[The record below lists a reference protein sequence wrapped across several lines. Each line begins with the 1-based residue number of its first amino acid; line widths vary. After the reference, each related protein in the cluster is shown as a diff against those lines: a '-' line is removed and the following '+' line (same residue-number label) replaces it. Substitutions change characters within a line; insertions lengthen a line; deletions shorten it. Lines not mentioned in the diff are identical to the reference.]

1 MTPLDKYEYKIRAE
15 EIKTLISQ
23 KKYAEAAK
31 VADTIDWTRVKS
43 VMMLCTV
50 SDVYKVNRRF
60 EDAKLLLEMAN
71 ERHPSGRMIIYSLC
85 DLSIRMG
92 DVVHAIEYYKDF
104 VQIAPNDSG
113 RYVLQYKLYEAQDV
127 GLEERIAVLEE
138 LKKKD
143 YREKWAY
150 ELAYLYHR
158 VGLATK
164 CVEEC
169 DELILWFGEGKYVM
183 KAMELKTLHQPLS
196 PSQQK
201 KFDAYM
207 MRRQGLRVPEEP
219 EEDAAAASRPEKK
232 PTGRNGQ
239 EMDIQV
245 KTMDVGKYNTIN
257 LQKELAASM
266 QELMQEGRQAAT
278 AVRTAPA
285 QTPQEQVYTEPAH
298 QEPEY
303 TGQVYQEPS
312 WQPSE
317 TEYTGQNVEASYEA
331 FPATDYT
338 AVEEVRPAEEEE
350 GDDIPGEGYQHAQ
363 TDYENYLSQEYDGQI
378 SMVVPEERPVEK
390 QITGQMNIED
400 IMREWEKMKRENEEK
415 RRQELRQRV
424 QEQTGA
430 LFRDFDETSRKG
442 VLERLQKEERI
453 PVDRRARER
462 STGGVI
468 SAHTK
473 IWAAEEVQNAMKAAA
488 AAGSAEKEK
497 MQEQVK
503 TPETP
508 EMPAAPAAAPAT
520 AETPAVQEAPAV
532 QEVSAIPRESAVL
545 EEKEQKPVL
554 ESIVPERE
562 EQPVRTAKE
571 EQKERQAAGKPGE
584 GQKTVQPAGKK
595 KAEGTEGDR
604 RLSSAEKRLFA
615 SFVPTKGAMKRLVT
629 ALDQISLAAYT
640 GNLIITG
647 EPGSDTL
654 ELAKNVVKDLKA
666 KNPDFSG
673 RIAKIT
679 GSALSGS
686 KKPPEELVEKLAGG
700 VLMIEKAG
708 EISEECAKKLQQAL
722 NQERW
727 GILVILMDTKR
738 RIRKL
743 LEENPEMAS
752 FFNARFDVEALDNST
767 LVAYGCQYARM
778 QEYAIDELGR
788 LALHTRIED
797 MQTSDHIV
805 TVKDVREIVDDAIDH
820 AERKTPKHFMD
831 VLLSRRYDDNDMIIL
846 HEGDFI

>member
-1 MTPLDKYEYKIRAE
+1 MDGMRLSTYQFTTEVTPLDKYEYKIRAE

-23 KKYAEAAK
+23 KKYVEAAK

-113 RYVLQYKLYEAQDV
+113 RYVLQYKIYEAQDV

-207 MRRQGLRVPEEP
+207 MRRQGLKVPEELQ
-219 EEDAAAASRPEKK
+219 EERSEKALK
-232 PTGRNGQ
+232 KKNGPNGQ

-266 QELMQEGRQAAT
+266 QELMQDGRQEAAEPF
-278 AVRTAPA
+278 PA
-285 QTPQEQVYTEPAH
+285 QAPQEPVYA
-298 QEPEY
+298 EPEY
-303 TGQVYQEPS
+303 TEQTYAEPVYQEPIYSEAEYTEPVYQEPS

-317 TEYTGQNVEASYEA
+317 TVYSGEGAEVSYAAEPAAEYPAAEAA
-331 FPATDYT
+331 Q
-338 AVEEVRPAEEEE
+338 PAEGSKVEPEA
-350 GDDIPGEGYQHAQ
+350 PRTQR
-363 TDYENYLSQEYDGQI
+363 DYENYLSQEYDGQI
-378 SMVVPEERPVEK
+378 GMVVPEEHPMEK

-415 RRQELRQRV
+415 RKQELRQRV

-453 PVDRRARER
+453 PVDRRER
-462 STGGVI
+462 YTGGVI

-488 AAGSAEKEK
+488 VAGSAEKGK
-497 MQEQVK
+497 PQEQPAAGQPAAGAEEKAAPAVPK
-503 TPETP
+503 AVHEEERKAPEPVMETQKIAAKAVPDSSVPETLTSKTTASETSAP
-508 EMPAAPAAAPAT
+508 ETVKLTDAVPENEAVEKAVPEAAAVPAAPVP
-520 AETPAVQEAPAV
+520 
-532 QEVSAIPRESAVL
+532 
-545 EEKEQKPVL
+545 EKE
-554 ESIVPERE
+554 PEASAE
-562 EQPVRTAKE
+562 EAKATDKTASVQKE
-571 EQKERQAAGKPGE
+571 EQK
-584 GQKTVQPAGKK
+584 TVQ
-595 KAEGTEGDR
+595 
-604 RLSSAEKRLFA
+604 A
-615 SFVPTKGAMKRLVT
+615 S
-629 ALDQISLAAYT
+629 
-640 GNLIITG
+640 
-647 EPGSDTL
+647 
-654 ELAKNVVKDLKA
+654 
-666 KNPDFSG
+666 
-673 RIAKIT
+673 
-679 GSALSGS
+679 
-686 KKPPEELVEKLAGG
+686 
-700 VLMIEKAG
+700 
-708 EISEECAKKLQQAL
+708 
-722 NQERW
+722 
-727 GILVILMDTKR
+727 
-738 RIRKL
+738 
-743 LEENPEMAS
+743 
-752 FFNARFDVEALDNST
+752 
-767 LVAYGCQYARM
+767 
-778 QEYAIDELGR
+778 
-788 LALHTRIED
+788 
-797 MQTSDHIV
+797 
-805 TVKDVREIVDDAIDH
+805 
-820 AERKTPKHFMD
+820 
-831 VLLSRRYDDNDMIIL
+831 
-846 HEGDFI
+846 

>member
-1 MTPLDKYEYKIRAE
+1 M
-15 EIKTLISQ
+15 
-23 KKYAEAAK
+23 
-31 VADTIDWTRVKS
+31 
-43 VMMLCTV
+43 
-50 SDVYKVNRRF
+50 
-60 EDAKLLLEMAN
+60 
-71 ERHPSGRMIIYSLC
+71 
-85 DLSIRMG
+85 
-92 DVVHAIEYYKDF
+92 
-104 VQIAPNDSG
+104 
-113 RYVLQYKLYEAQDV
+113 
-127 GLEERIAVLEE
+127 
-138 LKKKD
+138 
-143 YREKWAY
+143 
-150 ELAYLYHR
+150 
-158 VGLATK
+158 
-164 CVEEC
+164 
-169 DELILWFGEGKYVM
+169 
-183 KAMELKTLHQPLS
+183 
-196 PSQQK
+196 
-201 KFDAYM
+201 
-207 MRRQGLRVPEEP
+207 
-219 EEDAAAASRPEKK
+219 
-232 PTGRNGQ
+232 
-239 EMDIQV
+239 
-245 KTMDVGKYNTIN
+245 
-257 LQKELAASM
+257 
-266 QELMQEGRQAAT
+266 
-278 AVRTAPA
+278 
-285 QTPQEQVYTEPAH
+285 
-298 QEPEY
+298 
-303 TGQVYQEPS
+303 
-312 WQPSE
+312 
-317 TEYTGQNVEASYEA
+317 
-331 FPATDYT
+331 
-338 AVEEVRPAEEEE
+338 
-350 GDDIPGEGYQHAQ
+350 
-363 TDYENYLSQEYDGQI
+363 
-378 SMVVPEERPVEK
+378 
-390 QITGQMNIED
+390 
-400 IMREWEKMKRENEEK
+400 
-415 RRQELRQRV
+415 
-424 QEQTGA
+424 
-430 LFRDFDETSRKG
+430 
-442 VLERLQKEERI
+442 
-453 PVDRRARER
+453 
-462 STGGVI
+462 
-468 SAHTK
+468 
-473 IWAAEEVQNAMKAAA
+473 
-488 AAGSAEKEK
+488 
-497 MQEQVK
+497 
-503 TPETP
+503 
-508 EMPAAPAAAPAT
+508 
-520 AETPAVQEAPAV
+520 
-532 QEVSAIPRESAVL
+532 
-545 EEKEQKPVL
+545 
-554 ESIVPERE
+554 ESIVPEKVEPEKAEPENMVPEVAADSAAVSEKEPELSAESLETTDIETANQQKMLQAEEETAEEQPVREPRE
-562 EQPVRTAKE
+562 EQPVRKAKE

>member
-1 MTPLDKYEYKIRAE
+1 
-15 EIKTLISQ
+15 
-23 KKYAEAAK
+23 
-31 VADTIDWTRVKS
+31 
-43 VMMLCTV
+43 
-50 SDVYKVNRRF
+50 
-60 EDAKLLLEMAN
+60 
-71 ERHPSGRMIIYSLC
+71 
-85 DLSIRMG
+85 
-92 DVVHAIEYYKDF
+92 
-104 VQIAPNDSG
+104 
-113 RYVLQYKLYEAQDV
+113 
-127 GLEERIAVLEE
+127 
-138 LKKKD
+138 
-143 YREKWAY
+143 
-150 ELAYLYHR
+150 
-158 VGLATK
+158 
-164 CVEEC
+164 
-169 DELILWFGEGKYVM
+169 
-183 KAMELKTLHQPLS
+183 
-196 PSQQK
+196 
-201 KFDAYM
+201 
-207 MRRQGLRVPEEP
+207 
-219 EEDAAAASRPEKK
+219 
-232 PTGRNGQ
+232 
-239 EMDIQV
+239 
-245 KTMDVGKYNTIN
+245 
-257 LQKELAASM
+257 
-266 QELMQEGRQAAT
+266 
-278 AVRTAPA
+278 
-285 QTPQEQVYTEPAH
+285 
-298 QEPEY
+298 
-303 TGQVYQEPS
+303 
-312 WQPSE
+312 
-317 TEYTGQNVEASYEA
+317 
-331 FPATDYT
+331 
-338 AVEEVRPAEEEE
+338 
-350 GDDIPGEGYQHAQ
+350 
-363 TDYENYLSQEYDGQI
+363 
-378 SMVVPEERPVEK
+378 
-390 QITGQMNIED
+390 
-400 IMREWEKMKRENEEK
+400 
-415 RRQELRQRV
+415 
-424 QEQTGA
+424 
-430 LFRDFDETSRKG
+430 
-442 VLERLQKEERI
+442 
-453 PVDRRARER
+453 
-462 STGGVI
+462 
-468 SAHTK
+468 
-473 IWAAEEVQNAMKAAA
+473 
-488 AAGSAEKEK
+488 
-497 MQEQVK
+497 
-503 TPETP
+503 
-508 EMPAAPAAAPAT
+508 MPAAPAAAPAT
-520 AETPAVQEAPAV
+520 AETPAVQE
-532 QEVSAIPRESAVL
+532 VSAIPKESAVL

-554 ESIVPERE
+554 ESIVPEKVEPEKAEPENMVPEVAADSAAVSEKEPELSAESLETTDIETANQQKMLQAEEETAEEQPVREPRE
-562 EQPVRTAKE
+562 EQPVRKAKE